1 MYLYNR
7 SLLSRPKIIEFMKLQ
22 LTHNCKNNKHNR
34 APKKKGFYSDP
45 ILYFVL
51 FLLIVFNVVSTT
63 AVAQTNPENPFKAP
77 LYWNPYEYCYTKDGS
92 IPEDIWSQNID
103 WVEANLKPYGY
114 NMICIDGW
122 GDIKANITYNE
133 NGYLTSHSDRWT
145 HDFAWW
151 SANLQSRGMTLGMYQ
166 NPLWVYKDAANAGA
180 LIKGTSIP
188 LSNIIDLSENGSF
201 GFTWVQINNDGAEE
215 YVKGYIQHF
224 ADMGIKY
231 LRVDFLSW
239 FESGYDRNIGRV
251 GPSRP
256 KADYEKALRWMRE
269 ACDANDMLLS
279 LVMPNLANEA
289 ELEQKYGHM
298 IRINDDC
305 ATGEWERLNNF
316 DRGVRRNEWS
326 QWGSTLD
333 GLAYW
338 SYIAGRN
345 KITLDG
351 DFIRLNTFAN
361 DDERKTAISANLV
374 AGGPV
379 SPADQY
385 NTIGTNL
392 WLYQNTEML
401 ALNQDKFVGKPL
413 SNDPTNV
420 NSQVWKGQMSNGDW
434 IVGLFN
440 REDTAQTRSI
450 NFETDLG
457 LTISSDARDLW
468 EHTDLGTMT
477 SYSASIPAHGC
488 TILRISPAVSNKVV
502 SPVLSLAGG
511 TYTST
516 QSVTLSTTT
525 AGAIIKYTTD
535 GSTPNSSSTLYTG
548 AISVSESK
556 TIKTYATK
564 SGMADSNI
572 SQVIY
577 RINPA
582 PPSPWFHGDIGSV
595 NTGGTAGYSG
605 GSFNNTGAGADI
617 EGTADAF
624 HYIYQPVSGDITIT
638 ARVESLTNTDTW
650 AKAGVMIRSTI
661 AADAINLMTAVTP
674 KNGVLFQR
682 RTTTGDSTSSAAA
695 TNVASP
701 AWVRLQKTGNVIS
714 SWKSKD
720 GLLWDQI
727 GTAAIVTLPST
738 FYVGLAVTSHN
749 NNSLATAVYSDVS
762 IDTGGNVAAP
772 TFSPGSGTYTSAQS
786 VTLSS
791 ATAGAVIRYTTN
803 GSTPTKI
810 SPIYSGPINV
820 STSSIITAYASKS
833 GMTDSS
839 VEIAKDTINLPVVAT
854 PTLSPATYTSAQ
866 SVTLSSTTEGT
877 TIRYTTDGST
887 PNSSSTVYNE
897 AIYISAPTTIKAY
910 ASKSGMENSAV
921 VSNRY
926 TLNVPVVA
934 EPTFSA
940 AAGAYTSAQSVTLT
954 SATVG
959 ATIRYTTNGSTP
971 NSSSMVYS
979 DPINVTESKIIRAY
993 ATKSGMADSSLVQ
1006 ATYTLTLPPP
1016 SPWLHGDIGSVNAT
1030 GTAVYSN
1037 TYFNN
1042 SGAGTDIEGTADA
1055 FHYIYQPVSG
1065 DVTIT
1070 ARVESLD
1077 NTNPW
1082 AKAGVMIRSTTDA
1095 DAVNIMTA
1103 VTPSLAILQKRT
1115 ANGGS
1120 TSSIVAGYS
1129 TWLRLQKVGD
1139 NISSFKSTNGVTW
1152 TQIGTTTTLTLPS
1165 TFYVGLATTS
1175 HNNDMLAAARYSNV
1189 SVIRTVDTPTFNP
1202 AGGAYT
1208 SIQSVT
1214 LSSATE
1220 GATIRY
1226 TTDGSTP
1233 NSSSTVYS
1241 GAIELSSTTTIKAS
1255 ASKSGMENSAVAT
1268 ALYTINLPI
1277 VAEPTFSPAGGTYTS
1292 IQSVTLSSATAGA
1305 TIRYTTDGSTPNSS
1319 SMVYSGPINI
1329 TESKTIKAYATKY
1342 GMADSSISQSIYT
1355 INLPPPSPWLH
1366 GDIGTVNPTGTAIYS
1381 NGSFSNTGA
1390 GADIEGTADA
1400 FHYIYQP
1407 VSGDVTITAHVE
1419 SLDNTNPWA
1428 KAGVMIR
1435 STTAADAINTMTT
1448 VTPSN
1453 GVSFQ
1458 KRTAN
1463 SGLTSSTVVAGVAS
1477 PVWIRLQKIG
1487 DAISSFRSVDGTT
1500 WTQIGTAATVTL
1512 PSTFYVGL
1520 AVTSHSNDTLTTATY
1535 SNVSVIHTVTAPT
1548 FSPAGGTYTSIQ
1560 SVTLSSATEGATI
1573 RYTTDGS
1580 TPNSSSTVYSGA
1592 IELSSTTTIK
1602 AFASKSGME
1611 NSAVETA
1618 LYTINLP
1625 IVAEPTFSPTGGTYT
1640 SVQSVTLAST
1650 TEGATIRYTS
1660 DGSTPNSS
1668 STVYS
1673 GPINV
1678 TESKTIKTYA
1688 TKYGMADSSVSQAT
1702 YTLNLP
1708 PPSPWLHGDIG
1719 TVNPIGTAVY
1729 SNGKFNNSGA
1739 GADIEGT
1746 ADAFHYIYQPV
1757 SGDVTITA
1765 RVESLD
1771 NTDPWAKAGVM
1782 IRSTIAADAI
1792 NTMTT
1797 VTPSSGASFQKR
1809 TINGGSTSSTVV
1821 SGVASPV
1828 WVKLQKV
1835 GDAISSFR
1843 SADGVTWTQIGATA
1857 SITLPSTFYVG
1868 LATTSH
1874 SNGTL
1879 ATATYSNVS
1888 VLGTVT
1894 TPTFSPAGGTYT
1906 SVQSVTLSSTTEGAT
1921 IRYTTDGSSPNSSS
1935 TVYSGPISVTES
1947 KTIKAYATK
1956 SGMIDSSIPQANY
1969 TLNLPPP
1976 SPWLH
1981 DDIGTV
1987 NITGT
1992 ALYSSGSFSNTGAG
2006 ADIEGTADAFHY
2018 IYQPVSGDVT
2028 VTARVESLDNTDPWA
2043 KAGVMIRSTLDANSK
2058 NVFTGI
2064 TPSNGITFQN
2074 RASSGGNTTA
2084 TAVSGFSVPY
2094 WVRIKRDGNVVSSLR
2109 SPDGVTWTQIG
2120 TELVISLGTD
2130 VYIGLGVSSH
2140 TTATLATAVFK
2151 NVTVTTSSG
2160 TINYRLAANT
2170 SKQEVKE
2177 DNEVVVSIYP
2187 NPAQEAINIDLRK
2200 FKDISVEIQLTNFT
2214 GQILKK
2220 EKVIGGDIYEMNTSS
2235 LSTDIYLVILKGKGF
2250 DIVKKL
2256 LIK

>member
-1 MYLYNR
+1 
-7 SLLSRPKIIEFMKLQ
+7 MKLQ
-22 LTHNCKNNKHNR
+22 LTHNCNNNKR
-34 APKKKGFYSDP
+34 DKAPKKKGFFSDT
-45 ILYFVL
+45 IFCFVL
-51 FLLIVFNVVSTT
+51 FLLIAFNVVSMT
-63 AVAQTNPENPFKAP
+63 AVAQTNPSNPFKAP

-269 ACDANDMLLS
+269 ACDANNMLLS

-326 QWGSTLD
+326 QWGSTMD

-361 DDERKTAISANLV
+361 DDERKTAISANLL

-385 NTIGTNL
+385 NTIGANL

-450 NFETDLG
+450 NFETDLE
-457 LTISSDARDLW
+457 LTASSDVRDLW

-477 SYSASIPAHGC
+477 AYSASIPAHGC
-488 TILRISPAVSNKVV
+488 TILRISPTISNKVV
-502 SPVLSLAGG
+502 SPLLSHAGG
-511 TYTST
+511 TYTSA
-516 QSVTLSTTT
+516 QSVALSTTT
-525 AGAIIKYTTD
+525 AGAIIRYTTD
-535 GSTPNSSSTLYTG
+535 GSTPNSSSTVYTG
-548 AISVSESK
+548 SISVSESK

-572 SQVIY
+572 SQAIY

-582 PPSPWFHGDIGSV
+582 PPSPWLHGDIGSV

-650 AKAGVMIRSTI
+650 AKAGVMIRSTT
-661 AADAINLMTAVTP
+661 ASDAINAMTAVTP

-682 RTTTGDSTSSAAA
+682 RTTNGGTTSSAAA
-695 TNVASP
+695 TNIASP
-701 AWVRLQKTGNVIS
+701 VWVRLQKTGNLIS

-727 GTAAIVTLPST
+727 GTAATVTLPST

-762 IDTGGNVAAP
+762 IDTGGNVVAP

-791 ATAGAVIRYTTN
+791 TTSGAVIRYTTN
-803 GSTPTKI
+803 GSTPTNI

-820 STSSIITAYASKS
+820 STSSIISAYASKS

-839 VEIAKDTINLPVVAT
+839 VEIANDTINLPVVAT
-854 PTLSPATYTSAQ
+854 PTLSPATYTSSQ
-866 SVTLSSTTEGT
+866 SVTLSSTTEGAI
-877 TIRYTTDGST
+877 IRYTTDGST

-897 AIYISAPTTIKAY
+897 AINISAPTTIKTF
-910 ASKSGMENSAV
+910 ASKSGMENSAIA
-921 VSNRY
+921 STIY
-926 TLNVPVVA
+926 TLNLPIVA

-940 AAGAYTSAQSVTLT
+940 AAGGYTSAQSVTLT
-954 SATVG
+954 SATAG

-979 DPINVTESKIIRAY
+979 VPINITESKIIRAY

-1030 GTAVYSN
+1030 GNAVYSN

-1042 SGAGTDIEGTADA
+1042 SGAGADIEGTADA

-1065 DVTIT
+1065 DVIIT

-1103 VTPSLAILQKRT
+1103 ITPSLAILQKRT
-1115 ANGGS
+1115 ANGAL
-1120 TSSIVAGYS
+1120 TSSTVAGYS

-1152 TQIGTTTTLTLPS
+1152 TQIDTTATLTLPS

-1175 HNNDMLAAARYSNV
+1175 HNNDTLATARYSNV

-1202 AGGAYT
+1202 A
-1208 SIQSVT
+1208 
-1214 LSSATE
+1214 E
-1220 GATIRY
+1220 
-1226 TTDGSTP
+1226 
-1233 NSSSTVYS
+1233 
-1241 GAIELSSTTTIKAS
+1241 
-1255 ASKSGMENSAVAT
+1255 
-1268 ALYTINLPI
+1268 
-1277 VAEPTFSPAGGTYTS
+1277 
-1292 IQSVTLSSATAGA
+1292 
-1305 TIRYTTDGSTPNSS
+1305 
-1319 SMVYSGPINI
+1319 
-1329 TESKTIKAYATKY
+1329 
-1342 GMADSSISQSIYT
+1342 
-1355 INLPPPSPWLH
+1355 
-1366 GDIGTVNPTGTAIYS
+1366 
-1381 NGSFSNTGA
+1381 
-1390 GADIEGTADA
+1390 
-1400 FHYIYQP
+1400 
-1407 VSGDVTITAHVE
+1407 
-1419 SLDNTNPWA
+1419 
-1428 KAGVMIR
+1428 
-1435 STTAADAINTMTT
+1435 
-1448 VTPSN
+1448 
-1453 GVSFQ
+1453 
-1458 KRTAN
+1458 
-1463 SGLTSSTVVAGVAS
+1463 
-1477 PVWIRLQKIG
+1477 
-1487 DAISSFRSVDGTT
+1487 
-1500 WTQIGTAATVTL
+1500 
-1512 PSTFYVGL
+1512 
-1520 AVTSHSNDTLTTATY
+1520 
-1535 SNVSVIHTVTAPT
+1535 
-1548 FSPAGGTYTSIQ
+1548 GTYTSIQ

-1580 TPNSSSTVYSGA
+1580 TPNSSSAVYSGA
-1592 IELSSTTTIK
+1592 IDLIASTTIK
-1602 AFASKSGME
+1602 AYASKPGMTD
-1611 NSAVETA
+1611 SAVSTA

-1625 IVAEPTFSPTGGTYT
+1625 IVAEPIFSPAEGTYT
-1640 SVQSVTLAST
+1640 TIQSVTLSSAT
-1650 TEGATIRYTS
+1650 AGATIRYTA
-1660 DGSTPNSS
+1660 DGST
-1668 STVYS
+1668 
-1673 GPINV
+1673 
-1678 TESKTIKTYA
+1678 
-1688 TKYGMADSSVSQAT
+1688 
-1702 YTLNLP
+1702 
-1708 PPSPWLHGDIG
+1708 
-1719 TVNPIGTAVY
+1719 
-1729 SNGKFNNSGA
+1729 
-1739 GADIEGT
+1739 
-1746 ADAFHYIYQPV
+1746 
-1757 SGDVTITA
+1757 
-1765 RVESLD
+1765 
-1771 NTDPWAKAGVM
+1771 
-1782 IRSTIAADAI
+1782 
-1792 NTMTT
+1792 
-1797 VTPSSGASFQKR
+1797 
-1809 TINGGSTSSTVV
+1809 
-1821 SGVASPV
+1821 
-1828 WVKLQKV
+1828 
-1835 GDAISSFR
+1835 
-1843 SADGVTWTQIGATA
+1843 
-1857 SITLPSTFYVG
+1857 
-1868 LATTSH
+1868 
-1874 SNGTL
+1874 
-1879 ATATYSNVS
+1879 
-1888 VLGTVT
+1888 
-1894 TPTFSPAGGTYT
+1894 
-1906 SVQSVTLSSTTEGAT
+1906 
-1921 IRYTTDGSSPNSSS
+1921 PNSSS

-1956 SGMIDSSIPQANY
+1956 YGMADSSISQATY

-1981 DDIGTV
+1981 GDIGIVNPAGTAVYFNGSFENSGAGADIEGTV
-1987 NITGT
+1987 DAFHYIYQPVSGDVIVTARVESLDNTDPWAKAGVMIRSTTASDAINTMTAVTPVSGVSFQKRTANGGSTSSTVVVGVASPVWVRLQKVGDTISSFRSADGITWTQIGATASITVPSTFYVGLATTSHSNGTLATAIFNNVSVVGTVENPTFSPAGGTYTSIQSVTLSSATQGATIRYTTDGSTPDSSSAVYSGAIDLIATTTIKAYASKSGMTDSAVSTALYTINLPIVAEPIFSPAEGTYTTIQSVTLSSATAGATIRYTADGSTPNSSSTVYSGPISVVESKTIKAYATKYGMTDSSISQATYTLNLPPPSPWLHGDIGIVNPAGT
-1992 ALYSSGSFSNTGAG
+1992 ALYSNGSFSNTGAG
-2006 ADIEGTADAFHY
+2006 ADIEGTEDAFHY
-2018 IYQPVSGDVT
+2018 IYQSISGDVT

-2064 TPSNGITFQN
+2064 TPSNGITFQS
-2074 RASSGGNTTA
+2074 RTSTTGNTSATVAGGFTA
-2084 TAVSGFSVPY
+2084 PY
-2094 WVRIKRDGNVVSSLR
+2094 WVRIKREGNVVSSFR
-2109 SPDGVTWTQIG
+2109 SPDGVTWTQVG
-2120 TELVISLGTD
+2120 TDLAISLGTD
-2130 VYIGLGVSSH
+2130 VYIGLAVSSH
-2140 TTATLATAVFK
+2140 TTSTLATGVFK
-2151 NVTVTTSSG
+2151 NVTVTTSAG
-2160 TINYRLAANT
+2160 TVNYRLASNT
-2170 SKQEVKE
+2170 TKQTIEE
-2177 DNEVVVSIYP
+2177 TDGGLVSIYP
-2187 NPAQEAINIDLRK
+2187 NPAKELVSINLIK
-2200 FKDISVEIQLTNFT
+2200 FRDTYVEIQLTNLT
-2214 GQILKK
+2214 GQILK
-2220 EKVIGGDIYEMNTSS
+2220 EQKVMGGSIHEMNTST
-2235 LSTDIYLVILKGKGF
+2235 LSTGIYLIILKGKGF